1 MRDRVTEEL
10 NAYLK
15 AEEEYLEKLPKC
27 TCCGEP
33 IQDDFLYYING
44 ETLCED
50 CMNNNY
56 RDVTENFMDN

>member
-1 MRDRVTEEL
+1 MRDRVLEEL
-10 NAYLK
+10 NAHLR

-27 TCCGEP
+27 ALCGEP

-50 CMNNNY
+50 CLNNNY